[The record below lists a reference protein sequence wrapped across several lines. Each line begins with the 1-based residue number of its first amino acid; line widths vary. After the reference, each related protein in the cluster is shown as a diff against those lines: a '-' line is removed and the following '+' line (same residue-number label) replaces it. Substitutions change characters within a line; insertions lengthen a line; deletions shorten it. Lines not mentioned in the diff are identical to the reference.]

1 MNMPSALA
9 VVSSLVGFYYYRKL
23 KGTYWITFPYYLFF
37 QGFLDNLGGYFN
49 GSWNILYYKF
59 IVYPYL
65 YLYYIWIFKKNA
77 VSSSYNKIYNIA
89 FLLFFVNYIILLLL
103 YYNNFYN
110 IFILGNIDVI
120 HNDISSFDIYL
131 ENNTKIILFIIIIT
145 YFYEIISTSK
155 ILYFYQDLQ
164 FWVCLGLILFELFTF
179 PYNTFKFY
187 LFENFKDLGT
197 KMFYIEKA
205 LCALMYFSFIT
216 GFICM
221 KKR

>member
-1 MNMPSALA
+1 MKMPSVLA
-9 VVSSLVGFYYYRKL
+9 VVSSLVGFYNYKKL
-23 KGTYWITFPYYLFF
+23 KGTYWSTFPYYLFF
-37 QGFLDNLGGYFN
+37 QGFLDSFGGYFH
-49 GSWNILYYKF
+49 GLWNIFYF
-59 IVYPYL
+59 IIIVYPYL
-65 YLYYIWIFKKNA
+65 FLYYIWIFKKNA
-77 VSSSYNKIYNIA
+77 VNSSFNKLYNIA
-89 FLLFFVNYIILLLL
+89 FFLFFVNYIILLLL
-103 YYNNFYN
+103 NYNNFYN
-110 IFILGNIDVI
+110 IFKLGITNEINNDVT
-120 HNDISSFDIYL
+120 SFAIYI
-131 ENNTKIILFIIIIT
+131 ENNTKVILFIIIIT

-179 PYNTFKFY
+179 PYITFKFY
-187 LFENFKDLGT
+187 LFENIKDLGT